1 MIEKEDLFKIGKIN
15 KSHGFKGE
23 LSLFFDKP
31 EYSNVD
37 TKFFFL
43 DIDSIFV
50 PFLIEEITLFGN
62 NRGHVKFE
70 DIEDDAKASKY
81 AGEDLYVLRSELTD
95 DFFEEVTGWDLYIGY
110 RVYEQN
116 KKDLGVITHVDTS
129 TINTLFILE
138 NEGEEHFIPA
148 TEDFIV
154 EIDDVQKT
162 IYMDLPEG
170 LVQ

>member
-1 MIEKEDLFKIGKIN
+1 MIVKEELFKIGKIH

-31 EYSNVD
+31 EYANVA

-43 DIDSIFV
+43 EIDSIFV
-50 PFLIEEITLFGN
+50 PFLIEELTLFGN

-70 DIEDDAKASKY
+70 DIEDDTKASRY
-81 AGEDLYVLRSELTD
+81 ASKDMYVLRSELTD
-95 DFFEEVTGWDLYIGY
+95 DFFEESTGWDFYIGY

-116 KKDLGVITHVDTS
+116 NKDLGVIIHVDTS
-129 TINTLFILE
+129 TINTLFIVE
-138 NEGEEHFIPA
+138 NEGGEHFIPA

-154 EIDDVQKT
+154 EIDDTKKI
-162 IYMDLPEG
+162 IYMNLPEG
-170 LVQ
+170 LI